1 MNIDKNTK
9 ASEIMSKYPWLLDEL
24 VKVSDKFQFAKTPI
38 GSMMLKNA
46 TIADISKKVGI
57 NENDLISKLT
67 DFIKSHNGK

>member
-38 GSMMLKNA
+38 GSMMIKNA

-57 NENDLISKLT
+57 NENDLIGKLT